1 MIKKIFK
8 IVATIIKIFLV
19 LTIVLFVG
27 FVLLQ
32 RLSNNNKTVLGYR
45 MFAVVTG
52 SMEPVYK
59 IGDVILVK
67 TVDTNTLKE
76 GDDVT
81 YLGKEASFKD
91 KVITHRIIKIE
102 EKSGVKVFHT
112 KGVATNSEDP
122 TIEGNQIYGKVTK
135 KLTILSFFHKYSSG
149 NVGFFFFV
157 VLPIMLL
164 VGTEIVQTMLE
175 KYEKKAKKTIDQN
188 NQSVHEQILTAQ
200 ADENQVQEEIHNVS
214 NQLVIPAQ
222 ATVEPAQ
229 QQVQQPTEEQLQQE
243 LQALQQQVAAQQQVQ
258 QPTEEQL
265 QQELQALQ
273 QQVAAQQQ
281 VQQQPTEEQLQQELQ
296 ALQQQVAEQQQNN
309 QQ

>member
-8 IVATIIKIFLV
+8 IISNIIKILLV
-19 LTIVLFVG
+19 FTIILFVG

-32 RLSNNNKTVLGYR
+32 RLSNNNKSILGYR

-67 TVDTNTLKE
+67 TVDTNSLKE

-91 KVITHRIIKIE
+91 KVITHRIVKIEKKHNIKI
-102 EKSGVKVFHT
+102 FHT

-122 TIEGNQIYGKVTK
+122 VIEGNQIYGKVTR
-135 KLTILSFFHKYSSG
+135 KLIVLSFFHKYSTG
-149 NVGFFFFV
+149 NTGFFLFV
-157 VLPIMLL
+157 VIPIMLL

-175 KYEKKAKKTIDQN
+175 KYEKKSKKIIEKN

-200 ADENQVQEEIHNVS
+200 SDENLGQEEAHNVS
-214 NQLVIPAQ
+214 NQLVIPVQAATDQNQQVQQQ
-222 ATVEPAQ
+222 ATEAELQQELATQ
-229 QQVQQPTEEQLQQE
+229 QQMQQQPTEEQLKQE
-243 LQALQQQVAAQQQVQ
+243 LQALQQQVAAQQQ
-258 QPTEEQL
+258 L
-265 QQELQALQ
+265 
-273 QQVAAQQQ
+273 
-281 VQQQPTEEQLQQELQ
+281 QQQPTESELKQELQ
-296 ALQQQVAEQQQNN
+296 TLQQQVAEEQNN